1 MKAPSK
7 HRELPSKCT
16 AINAPRLIAV
26 PSSPGLGL
34 RLGLRLGLGLATLAS
49 RERSYTHTLVF
60 WLTPAEAADL
70 GCMCADHTEQRTKD
84 GA

>member
-34 RLGLRLGLGLATLAS
+34 RLGLGLAGFVLAS